1 MEVRG
6 EADLEEEEMMQVDGA
21 RKVVYVLHPNC
32 NIESLG
38 GGQTGEATQVVES

>member
-6 EADLEEEEMMQVDGA
+6 EADLEEEEGMQVDGA

-32 NIESLG
+32 NIENLAG
-38 GGQTGEATQVVES
+38 PPGEATQVVES

>member
-6 EADLEEEEMMQVDGA
+6 DADLEDDETMEVDGA
-21 RKVVYVLHPNC
+21 QKVVYVLHPNC

-38 GGQTGEATQVVES
+38 GQTGEATQVVES

>member
-6 EADLEEEEMMQVDGA
+6 EADIEDEDMQVDGA
-21 RKVVYVLHPNC
+21 RKIYYVLHPNC

-38 GGQTGEATQVVES
+38 IATGEETQAVDP

>member
-6 EADLEEEEMMQVDGA
+6 EADLEEEEAMQVDGA

-32 NIESLG
+32 NIEG
-38 GGQTGEATQVVES
+38 FGGQSGEATQVVES